1 MCPLPVRTPPSGGR
15 SCPGCPV
22 DRACEP
28 FPVTRAHKSL
38 ANLLPRGLFTVQRGL
53 RLLHLGNVG
62 LERYGM
68 IRSRRLKAI
77 VLGEAI
83 YIIAAWKMVADAW
96 TPGQGENNGA
106 GWLIFFAILPLAL
119 ILRILGV
126 RLTGDFLLGYP
137 VRTVALLPVLR
148 SCRRLTQP
156 RLLSLPLSLFVET
169 QRAVNAPF
177 DAAAETATS

>member
-83 YIIAAWKMVADAW
+83 YIIAAWKLVADAW
-96 TPGQGENNGA
+96 TPGKGENNGA

-126 RLTGDFLLGYP
+126 RLTGDFLLGTRFGRWLSFLFYA
-137 VRTVALLPVLR
+137 VVVALLSLAFSRYLSRYLSKR
-148 SCRRLTQP
+148 SER
-156 RLLSLPLSLFVET
+156 
-169 QRAVNAPF
+169 
-177 DAAAETATS
+177 